1 MAASCPHDAPMA
13 AARLS
18 RPGGTAGPREV
29 RHGLA
34 VRRYLRPGRAGGTRR
49 SGERGVLRQRT
60 VLVKCGKMPPIGRQ
74 ARPSVMHRA
83 PILPRRTAS
92 AVVMGT
98 GEVAH
103 RLFDETVYADPAA
116 PRAPRC
122 GTDAPGQSHPYYYN
136 RYLCNLSSCLDRF
149 SDRRPV
155 RTTKLLGKCH
165 KFHRGELCHLTRSGG
180 GEVFFCYCFVIF
192 EAQNAG
198 KVTERFQH
206 LLILRPIFMCKMT
219 TPRAVSP

>member
-1 MAASCPHDAPMA
+1 M
-13 AARLS
+13 
-18 RPGGTAGPREV
+18 
-29 RHGLA
+29 
-34 VRRYLRPGRAGGTRR
+34 RRYLRPGRAGGTRR

-60 VLVKCGKMPPIGRQ
+60 VLEIMAKCLRDACGEAAHLPN
-74 ARPSVMHRA
+74 RA

-92 AVVMGT
+92 AVVIET
-98 GEVAH
+98 GEAFY

-122 GTDAPGQSHPYYYN
+122 GTDAPGKSHLSYYN
-136 RYLCNLSSCLDRF
+136 RYLCNLSSCPDRF

-192 EAQNAG
+192 GAQNAG